1 MTLKVFSFSL
11 VSSLLFI
18 FTTCEPVDTI
28 NHEYDEEEKEDY
40 KEMIFEDWIEVE
52 DSTVIELYPEAQMKS
67 KNRYN
72 R

>member
-28 NHEYDEEEKEDY
+28 NHEYDEEEKENFI
-40 KEMIFEDWIEVE
+40 EIIVEDWIEE
-52 DSTVIELYPEAQMKS
+52 GDSTVIELKPDA
-67 KNRYN
+67 
-72 R
+72 

>member
-28 NHEYDEEEKEDY
+28 NHEYDEEEKENY
-40 KEMIFEDWIEVE
+40 IEIIVEDWIEE
-52 DSTVIELYPEAQMKS
+52 GDSTVIELKPDA
-67 KNRYN
+67 
-72 R
+72 